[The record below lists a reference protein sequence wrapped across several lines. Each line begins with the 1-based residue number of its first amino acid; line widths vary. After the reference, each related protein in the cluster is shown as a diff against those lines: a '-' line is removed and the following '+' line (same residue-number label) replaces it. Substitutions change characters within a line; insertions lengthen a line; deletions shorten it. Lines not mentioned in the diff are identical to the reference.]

1 MTTLMVPANDLE
13 VWPTLGPLVCE
24 FIEQNL
30 VYGPGDLLGEPVRLD
45 DEKRGFIWKWYEVYP
60 QGHQLAGRRRFERVC
75 LSLSK
80 GQAKTELAAWI
91 AAAELHHDA
100 PVRFAAWD
108 KRGRPLGQPIRDPYI
123 AMVAYDEEQTE
134 LLAYGALKAILQES
148 PIAQDFDI
156 GLERITRRRGDGR
169 AEALSSS
176 PNARDGA
183 RTTFQH
189 FDETHL
195 MTLTKLKR
203 THSTMLANISKRQ
216 LADGWSLETTTA
228 PEPGAGSVAEE
239 TMAHARAVMEGRIN
253 TRNFFFFHRQA
264 SESHDLDTETG
275 AREALLESYGPT
287 TAWANMEAKMNLWQD
302 PQYPRTDWMRY
313 FCNML
318 VRRASRAFDAA
329 QWANLAKADY
339 KIPDGALITL
349 GFDGALTQD
358 ATGLV
363 ATEVE
368 TGHQHVVGVWERPY
382 GPAGDDWHVPAQEVD
397 NAVAAAFQRWNVWR
411 MYADPPYWQG
421 WVDKWAGQYGKER
434 VNEWWTNRR
443 RQMATALL
451 DYRTSI
457 AEGAVSHDGDMR
469 LQRHLANARRDDL
482 KGWVDEQGKP
492 LSLIRKDRP
501 DSPRKIDLAMAAV
514 LSWKARTDAIA
525 SGMPGPAF
533 MYLTEG
539 VRTLGE

>member
-1 MTTLMVPANDLE
+1 MTILMVPAEDE
-13 VWPTLGPLVCE
+13 AMWPTLGPLVCQ

-30 VYGPGDLLGEPVRLD
+30 VYGPGDLLGEPVHLD
-45 DEKRGFIWKWYEVYP
+45 DEKRAFIWKWYELYP
-60 QGHQLAGRRRFERVC
+60 PSHPQAGRRRFERVC

-134 LLAYGALKAILQES
+134 LLAYGALKAILEES

-156 GLERITRRRGDGR
+156 GLERIARRRGDGR

-195 MTLTKLKR
+195 MTLPKLKR
-203 THSTMLANISKRQ
+203 THTTMLANISKRQ
-216 LADGWSLETTTA
+216 MADGWSLETTTA

-239 TMAHARAVMEGRIN
+239 TMAYARAVMEGRIKTHN
-253 TRNFFFFHRQA
+253 LFFFHRQA
-264 SESHDLDTETG
+264 SETHDLDTEEG
-275 AREALLESYGPT
+275 ARDALLEAYGPT
-287 TAWANMEAKMNLWQD
+287 ALWANIEAKMNLRQD
-302 PQYPRTDWMRY
+302 PQYPRREWMRY
-313 FCNML
+313 FCNMP
-318 VRRASRAFDAA
+318 VRQASRAFDTV
-329 QWANLAKADY
+329 QWAKLSKPGY
-339 KIPDGALITL
+339 VIPDGALVTL
-349 GFDGALTQD
+349 GFDGALYQD

-363 ATEVE
+363 LTEVE
-368 TGHQHVVGVWERPY
+368 SGHQHVVGVWERPY
-382 GPAGDDWHVPAQEVD
+382 GPAGDDWQVPAQEVD
-397 NAVAAAFQRWNVWR
+397 DAVAAAFQRWNVWR

-434 VNEWWTNRR
+434 VVEWWTNRR
-443 RQMATALL
+443 TPMTRALEAFGTAIQ
-451 DYRTSI
+451 S
-457 AEGAVSHDGDMR
+457 GALSHDGHEA
-469 LQRHLANARRDDL
+469 LARHIANAHKHEL
-482 KGWVDEQGKP
+482 KQLDEQRRP
-492 LSLIRKDRP
+492 LWLIRKERS
-501 DSPRKIDLAMAAV
+501 DSPNKIDLAMAAV
-514 LSWKARTDAIA
+514 LSWEARNDAIA
-525 SGMPGPAF
+525 ANAPAQ
-533 MYLTEG
+533 G
-539 VRTLGE
+539 QAWKWGAV